1 MGRQMQH
8 PDNFD
13 TIEEPIN
20 SASEEV
26 QRIMT
31 RVLKLEKDRL
41 YKRSLRNIND
51 DVLTIVKE
59 VIQ

>member
-1 MGRQMQH
+1 MNS
-8 PDNFD
+8 PNNFN

-26 QRIMT
+26 NKIIT
-31 RVLKLEKDRL
+31 RVLQLEKDRL
-41 YKRSLRNIND
+41 YKKSLKNIND
-51 DVLTIVKE
+51 DVLSIIKE

>member
-1 MGRQMQH
+1 MKH
-8 PDNFD
+8 LNNFN

-26 QRIMT
+26 YKIMT
-31 RVLKLEKDRL
+31 RVLQLEKDRL
-41 YKRSLRNIND
+41 YKKSLKNIND
-51 DVLTIVKE
+51 DVLTIIKE